1 MKKFIKGTI
10 ELDKNVEDLE
20 AYEKKKELYLS
31 AIRGFCDKYDIEY
44 VIGTSDDNYC
54 LIEYKIVANTK
65 SLCKGIL
72 SELKALLKRY
82 FPYVKSFW
90 EASGDILW

>member
-10 ELDKNVEDLE
+10 ELDENVTDLE
-20 AYEKKKELYLS
+20 GYEKKKDYILK
-31 AIRGFCDKYDIEY
+31 AIRSFCDKNDIKY
-44 VIGTSDDNYC
+44 VMGTSDDNYY

-65 SLCKGIL
+65 SFCKGIL

-82 FPYVKSFW
+82 FPYVKSLW
-90 EASGDILW
+90 EASGDQLW